1 MNSRNRASELLDFLV
16 EQGLSQGDILS
27 YILNN
32 YLSGSEAL
40 QALQSVKKEHLD
52 EDEEEE
58 KEENW
63 RESEDFF
70 DEEEEGYNSG
80 LLYGVDNNQ

>member
-52 EDEEEE
+52 EDEEDD
-58 KEENW
+58 
-63 RESEDFF
+63 ED
-70 DEEEEGYNSG
+70 YNSG